1 MVVPVLATR
10 TDRTRFRDQHRR
22 ILVGT
27 PQPPRV
33 TDLVRQ
39 AQQGDQTAFQSLYRE
54 HVGRVYALCLR
65 LTADASEAEELTQDA
80 FVRAWERL
88 ATFRGESA
96 FSSWLYRLTV
106 NVVFISRPAAR
117 RRATCGRRSG
127 IERGGGRAFA
137 SAHGC
142 SSRSQPRRCWSCCC
156 LAGVEPSRKPGRGR

>member
-96 FSSWLYRLTV
+96 FSSWVYRLTV
-106 NVVFISRPAAR
+106 VDLGSGGEVAAIRVPTTQRGEWAVPARVAVCGHCSAPPAAR
-117 RRATCGRRSG
+117 GAPAP
-127 IERGGGRAFA
+127 GG
-137 SAHGC
+137 
-142 SSRSQPRRCWSCCC
+142 
-156 LAGVEPSRKPGRGR
+156 L

>member
-1 MVVPVLATR
+1 MIRRPPRSTLFPYTTLFRSAQAGGFRGRQPVPLDRYRMVVPVLATR

-80 FVRAWERL
+80 F
-88 ATFRGESA
+88 
-96 FSSWLYRLTV
+96 
-106 NVVFISRPAAR
+106 
-117 RRATCGRRSG
+117 
-127 IERGGGRAFA
+127 
-137 SAHGC
+137 
-142 SSRSQPRRCWSCCC
+142 
-156 LAGVEPSRKPGRGR
+156 

>member
-39 AQQGDQTAFQSLYRE
+39 AQQGDQTAFQSLYLE

-65 LTADASEAEELTQDA
+65 LTADTGEAEELTQDA

-106 NVVFISRPAAR
+106 NVVFMSRRAAR
-117 RRATCGRRSG
+117 RRAQRV
-127 IERGGGRAFA
+127 FA
-137 SAHGC
+137 TDRKSTRLNSSHGYI
-142 SSRSQPRRCWSCCC
+142 SYAVFC
-156 LAGVEPSRKPGRGR
+156 LKKKKKKRYRELM